1 MTSKINLLGYK
12 ISHLKKVFVE
22 NGFTE
27 LEAKKVYL
35 WIHIKG
41 VKDFD
46 CMSDISLATRKN
58 LSKVFSLSRGN
69 CISLLSSCDGTQ
81 KALLEF
87 NDGVRIETVFIPEE
101 KRNTICVSS
110 QAGCAMGCKFCHTGT
125 QGFVRNLTSSEIMA
139 QVFFWK
145 DKFKVSNIVFMGMG
159 EPLLNSVHLFE
170 TLSIL
175 LSSKAHNFSRN
186 KITVST
192 CGIIEEQLQDLA
204 KFGVKLAISL
214 HAPNN
219 DLRNQLMPINKKYN
233 IQQVLTAAK
242 KYRINSNTEKITF
255 EYLLLDNINDSL
267 EEANQLIKL
276 LKNFPAKVNLITYN
290 DWPNSF
296 FKGTKRDKANIF
308 SKHLIQ
314 HGIRSVIRKSRGDDI
329 FAACGQLKSKF
340 NKPIKQNQDF

>member
-1 MTSKINLLGYK
+1 MSAKINLLGYK

-27 LEAKKVYL
+27 LDAKKAYP
-35 WIHIKG
+35 WIHVKC

-46 CMSDISLATRKN
+46 CMSDISLATRER
-58 LSKVFSLSRGN
+58 LSKVFTLSRGN
-69 CISLLSSCDGTQ
+69 CITLLSSTDGTQ

-87 NDGVRIETVFIPEE
+87 NDGIRIETVFIPDE

-125 QGFVRNLTSSEIMA
+125 QGFVRNLTSAEIMA

-145 DKFKVSNIVFMGMG
+145 DKFKLSNIVFMGMG
-159 EPLLNSVHLFE
+159 EPLLNSENLFE

-175 LSSKAHNFSRN
+175 LSPKAHNFSRN

-192 CGIIEEQLQDLA
+192 CGIIEDSLQELA

-219 DLRNQLMPINKKYN
+219 DIRNQLMPINRKYT
-233 IQQVLTAAK
+233 IEQILKAAK
-242 KYRINSNTEKITF
+242 QYQTKSNTEKITF
-255 EYLLLDNINDSL
+255 EYLLLDKVNDSI
-267 EEANQLIKL
+267 EGAKQLIKL
-276 LKNFPAKVNLITYN
+276 LRNFPAKVNLIVYN
-290 DWPNSF
+290 DWPNSL
-296 FKGTKRDKANIF
+296 FKGTKRDKANSF
-308 SKHLIQ
+308 SKYLIQ
-314 HGIRSVIRKSRGDDI
+314 HGLRSVIRKSRGDDI
-329 FAACGQLKSKF
+329 LAACGQLKSKF
-340 NKPIKQNQDF
+340 S